1 MTRSLARLAVA
12 ATVLAGTALAAGC
25 STAPPPAAAAPAGPL
40 RAVTPAGPVP
50 WPFTFTWEGAGA
62 DSVVRVRVFD
72 EAERV
77 LHGIEARGASAPAP
91 EALRRLLRPGTT
103 YLWRAARVD
112 ENGEESGASELTPFS
127 VR

>member
-1 MTRSLARLAVA
+1 VTRSLAGLAVA
-12 ATVLAGTALAAGC
+12 ATVLAAMPLAAGC
-25 STAPPPAAAAPAGPL
+25 STAPPPAAVAPAGPL
-40 RAVTPAGPVP
+40 RAVAPAGPVS

-72 EAERV
+72 EAERL

-112 ENGEESGASELTPFS
+112 ANGEESDQSELVAFS
-127 VR
+127 VG